1 MKEKQNWTEKLSN
14 VITLAGTAILMNLMF
29 LIACIPIVTIGP
41 AWCGLMSSVRYNIR
55 GEGWFQGFKKGFC
68 TRFWRS
74 LIIWCICLPLCLFFL
89 NDLRISV
96 NILRGVAPMTKI
108 EMSVP
113 DATDPTNATNATD
126 VTDPTNATN
135 ATDVTDPTEAT
146 QATAESAATET
157 PGTTEA
163 MAPAAEDDSGIVTG
177 VTATNIANCVI
188 SGLFFALAAMVTV
201 SLLTLNVYI
210 PTTISNWLKNGVN
223 FFRRPVELFVAA
235 GMFWGPLLLFVF
247 SPQWFFFAIMIFIA
261 AYYALAAVCGTLI
274 LKDPLIDFLIDA
286 RADGTLLA
294 EEGAAAPA
302 VEDEDE

>member
-113 DATDPTNATNATD
+113 DATDPTIVTNATD
-126 VTDPTNATN
+126 VTDS
-135 ATDVTDPTEAT
+135 TEAT
-146 QATAESAATET
+146 QAAAESAATET
-157 PGTTEA
+157 PATTEVT
-163 MAPAAEDDSGIVTG
+163 APAAEDDSGIVTG

-188 SGLFFALAAMVTV
+188 SGLFFAMAAMLSVA
-201 SLLTLNVYI
+201 LLTLNVYI

-223 FFRRPVELFVAA
+223 FFRRPMELFVAA

>member
-235 GMFWGPLLLFVF
+235 DMFWGPLLLFVF

>member
-113 DATDPTNATNATD
+113 DATDPTIVTNATD
-126 VTDPTNATN
+126 VTDS
-135 ATDVTDPTEAT
+135 TEAT
-146 QATAESAATET
+146 QAAAESAATET
-157 PGTTEA
+157 PATTEA
-163 MAPAAEDDSGIVTG
+163 TAPAAEDDSGIVTG

-188 SGLFFALAAMVTV
+188 SGLFFAMAAMLSVA
-201 SLLTLNVYI
+201 LLTLNVYI

-223 FFRRPVELFVAA
+223 FFRRPMELFVAA